1 MVETSL
7 VVMAVC
13 GAVFILGANQALHK
27 VPTVSMLTPHYN
39 LGGVKKWYQANLDI
53 FWPHMT
59 HLYTLCLMLFVFWF
73 PRYADLSSQRVAS
86 LGMRLAQVVGLGE
99 ND

>member
-27 VPTVSMLTPHYN
+27 VPIVSMLKPYYS
-39 LGGVKKWYQANLDI
+39 LGGVNKWHKQI
-53 FWPHMT
+53 
-59 HLYTLCLMLFVFWF
+59 
-73 PRYADLSSQRVAS
+73 
-86 LGMRLAQVVGLGE
+86 
-99 ND
+99 